1 MCMMYICKSLWWVL
15 SYGAAQNGSAC
26 VRGAIVHRCRCVCYL
41 VAEALL
47 LGVPGFRGAGGG
59 AVQRAAA
66 ASCRTKLAA
75 FSKHLRLALG
85 AL

>member
-1 MCMMYICKSLWWVL
+1 MLQHRMGQLVSQAL
-15 SYGAAQNGSAC
+15 
-26 VRGAIVHRCRCVCYL
+26 VHRCRCVCYL

-47 LGVPGFRGAGGG
+47 LGVLGFRGAGGG

-75 FSKHLRLALG
+75 FSKLRLALA